1 MEDIVAEAQRLR
13 LFRPL
18 DVHFSRM
25 LATPSEPALMLAS
38 ACLSADVG
46 AGHVCLPLA
55 LLTPARLFDGRLP
68 TLAQLAWLRAGSP
81 SLDDWQR
88 HLLASNA
95 VSDGSRPTP
104 LVLDNQR
111 LYLRRMW
118 QHECAVAQFFNRPQP
133 PVVGDE
139 TTLVAVLARY
149 FPGDGSRIDWQKIA
163 AAVAITHQ
171 VAIISGGP
179 GTGKTST
186 VAKLLAAL
194 LQLSDG
200 GRARMLMA
208 APTGKAAARLSE
220 SIGLALQRLELDEEQ
235 KQRLPREAITLHRLL
250 GAKPN
255 SQRLR
260 YHHGN
265 PLHVDI
271 LIIDEASMVDLPMM
285 ANVTAALPPQARV
298 IFIGDRCQLSSVEAG
313 AVLGDICQFAEAGYS
328 PARRAELMRLTGFML
343 PAGTGGGYGI
353 ADSLCLLRKS
363 YRFDEESGIGRLAN
377 AINAGD
383 AKDALALLNAG
394 TAADVV
400 YTPLRETA
408 DYQHMLDDC
417 VEGYRDYLLRVR
429 NHDAPAVILDTFNR
443 FRLLCAL
450 REGPFGV
457 AGLNDRIELALSRAG
472 LLALGNAEGSY
483 AGRPVMIVR
492 NAPSLGL
499 YNGDIGILLWDGEQM
514 LRVHFSLP
522 DGGVKAALLSRL
534 PEHETAFA
542 MTVHKSQGSEFH
554 HTALAIPNQILPVLT
569 RELLYTAVTRARAR
583 LSLYATDEVLQHAMA
598 TKTQRRGGL
607 IDRLAASQVIPPRPA
622 GPTVL
627 DSTG

>member
-1 MEDIVAEAQRLR
+1 MEEILAEAQRLR

-18 DVHFSRM
+18 DVQFAHM
-25 LATPSEPALMLAS
+25 LATPAEPALMLAS
-38 ACLSADVG
+38 ACLSADAG

-55 LLTPARLFDGRLP
+55 LLSPARLFDGRML
-68 TLAQLAWLRAGSP
+68 TLAQQAWLRAGSP
-81 SLDDWQR
+81 SLDDWQQ

-111 LYLRRMW
+111 LYLQRMW
-118 QHECAVAQFFNRPQP
+118 RHECTVAQFFNRPQP
-133 PVVGDE
+133 PGTGDE
-139 TTLVAVLARY
+139 TTLAAVLARY
-149 FPGDGSRIDWQKIA
+149 FPGDGAGIDWQKIA
-163 AAVAITHQ
+163 AAVALTHP
-171 VAIISGGP
+171 VALISGGP

-200 GRARMLMA
+200 DRARMLMV

-220 SIGLALQRLELDEEQ
+220 SLGLALQRLRLDEEQ

-250 GAKPN
+250 GAQPN
-255 SQRLR
+255 SQRMR
-260 YHHGN
+260 YHRGN
-265 PLHVDI
+265 PLHVDV

-285 ANVTAALPPQARV
+285 AKVIAALPPQARV
-298 IFIGDRCQLSSVEAG
+298 IFLGDRCQLSSVEAG

-328 PARRAELMRLTGFML
+328 PARRAELMRLTGFTL
-343 PAGTGGGYGI
+343 PAGTGGGGYGV

-363 YRFDEESGIGRLAN
+363 YRFDEGSGIGRLAN

-408 DYQHMLDDC
+408 DYQRMLGDC
-417 VEGYRDYLLRVR
+417 VEGYRDYLARVR
-429 NHDAPAVILDTFNR
+429 NHEVPAAILDAFNR

-472 LLALGNAEGSY
+472 LLALGNAGRSY

-492 NAPSLGL
+492 NAPLLGL
-499 YNGDIGILLWDGEQM
+499 YNGDIGILLWDGEQT

-522 DGGVKAALLSRL
+522 DGGVKAVPLSRL

-554 HTALAIPNQILPVLT
+554 HTALALPNQILPVLT
-569 RELLYTAVTRARAR
+569 RELLYTAVTRARTR

-598 TKTQRRGGL
+598 TKTQRRSGL
-607 IDRLAASQVIPPRPA
+607 IERLAA
-622 GPTVL
+622 G
-627 DSTG
+627 